1 MKKAGWMASGAV
13 LAVGIAALAAA
24 APAPAT
30 GPATGGG
37 TATYWM
43 TADTMSG
50 MGGLMGAGGGR
61 RAIMGA
67 MLGRGGGMGNGFV
80 RTLRLQ
86 LGGTARPAGEPS
98 AEHDVPPGLQVGPS
112 LPLVSPHA
120 VVTSSEP
127 EPTQWPTNVERPRG
141 RILIYWGC
149 GEHARPGQP
158 VVIDFATIQSG
169 HMPPA
174 FASMNFHSETPPSA
188 GRFPTYGEW
197 PNQRSQ
203 TRVPDN
209 GSLVGDHVVRGN
221 YSPEIHFTLAPGQ
234 DFLAPVTLVSNAKSP
249 SGSVPVVWQPVGGAR
264 AWFAMAMGA
273 GQNGDMVIWSSAES
287 QTFAM
292 AMDDL
297 PDNEI
302 ARLVQQRV
310 LMPAPTD
317 RCTVPSEVAQAGQG
331 MMYTLTA
338 FGGESNFSHPLRP
351 ARAPASWHPD
361 WTVKFRS
368 KSAYMGLLGMNMN
381 EMTGGH
387 AAQDRGDHDQ
397 GDQGKKKKRG
407 ILGGLGGMIPH

>member
-1 MKKAGWMASGAV
+1 MNKAAWMSAGAGAV
-13 LAVGIAALAAA
+13 IVLGMLAGGAAA
-24 APAPAT
+24 QS
-30 GPATGGG
+30 GGGG

-50 MGGLMGAGGGR
+50 MGGMMAGGGR

-67 MLGRGGGMGNGFV
+67 MMGRGAGNGFV
-80 RTLRLQ
+80 RNLHLQ
-86 LGGTARPAGEPS
+86 LGSGARPAGEPS

-112 LPLVSPHA
+112 LPLVSPRQVA
-120 VVTSSEP
+120 ATSEP
-127 EPTQWPTNVERPRG
+127 GPTEWPTNVERPRG

-149 GEHARPGQP
+149 GEHVRPGQP

-169 HMPPA
+169 RMPPA
-174 FASMNFHSETPPSA
+174 FANMNFHSETPPSA
-188 GRFPTYGEW
+188 SRFATYGEW
-197 PNQRSQ
+197 PNQRNG

-234 DFLAPVTLVSNAKSP
+234 DFLAPVTLVSNGKAP
-249 SGSVPVVWQPVGGAR
+249 SGSVPVAWQPIGGAR
-264 AWFAMAMGA
+264 AWFAGAMGA

-292 AMDDL
+292 AMDYL
-297 PDNEI
+297 PDGEI

-310 LMPAPTD
+310 LMPGMAD
-317 RCTVPSEVAQAGQG
+317 RCTVPAEVAQAGQG

-338 FGGESNFSHPLRP
+338 FGGETNFSHPLRP
-351 ARAPASWHPD
+351 ARAPAGWHPD

-381 EMTGGH
+381 EMMGGH
-387 AAQDRGDHDQ
+387 GAEQSQNGQ
-397 GDQGKKKKRG
+397 NGQNGEDQGKRKKHG
-407 ILGGLGGMIPH
+407 LLGGLGGMIPH